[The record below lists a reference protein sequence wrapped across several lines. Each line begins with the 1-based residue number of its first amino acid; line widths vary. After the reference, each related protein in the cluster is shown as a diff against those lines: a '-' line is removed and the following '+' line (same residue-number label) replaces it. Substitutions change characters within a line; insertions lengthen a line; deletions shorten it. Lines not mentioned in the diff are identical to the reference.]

1 MTTYTAQALLEEFW
15 DMKVPIK
22 PEYFAEKLGLSVV
35 KKDLGYRS
43 GYLDEDK
50 KTIFVN
56 EKEIPERQRF
66 TIAHELGHHC
76 LGHGSAERNTVFPS
90 GAMSYDPVKES
101 AANRF
106 AADLIMPA
114 IAIKA
119 LIEKVGIKDPVRL
132 RQVLGVSSQA
142 LNLRLA
148 KLGYFL

>member
-1 MTTYTAQALLEEFW
+1 
-15 DMKVPIK
+15 
-22 PEYFAEKLGLSVV
+22 
-35 KKDLGYRS
+35 
-43 GYLDEDK
+43 
-50 KTIFVN
+50 
-56 EKEIPERQRF
+56 
-66 TIAHELGHHC
+66 
-76 LGHGSAERNTVFPS
+76 
-90 GAMSYDPVKES
+90 MSYDPVKEA

-132 RQVLGVSSQA
+132 RQVLDVSSQA